1 MREEVPPEKDQPLP
15 ATFAFVMT
23 MGAVFGVGWFLM
35 FWLLAS
41 RWSN

>member
-1 MREEVPPEKDQPLP
+1 MEKRPREEDAPLP

-23 MGAVFGVGWFLM
+23 MGVVFGVGWFLM